1 LSDFGLGPD
10 SLSTP
15 LRLLVALAIGLLI
28 GLEREWRLR
37 DDAKSEHAGLRTFG
51 LIGLLGG
58 LANVLNW
65 SAGGWLLPAAL
76 LALAVLLIADLKLG
90 TGALPGRDI
99 TTVVAALVTARLGAL
114 ATSGEAQLAVAA
126 AVVVTV
132 LLNLKARLHR
142 WVDALSEAEIAGV
155 LRLLV
160 VSLVVLPV
168 LPDKGYG
175 PYDALNPRTVWLF
188 VVLISLLSFVGYL
201 AIKILGPR
209 RGHLATGLF
218 GGLVSSTATTAAL
231 ARLGRREV
239 GALYSLASGIALAN
253 AVMAVRMIAVVAAID
268 PELAKAAAWPLGWAA
283 AMALVMTLLLWQRG
297 RRGSA
302 TETPEIQNPFEI
314 GPALRFAAILAVTLV
329 LAKFLE
335 DRYGQ
340 SGLQVLAAVAGLV
353 DVDAITLTVAR
364 DTVTGGS
371 IPPALAALLIAAFA
385 NSIFKAGLLV
395 TTGGRLAMWGVSVLA
410 LMALA
415 GGIAWLIPPP
425 WLF

>member
-37 DDAKSEHAGLRTFG
+37 DDAKNEHAGLRTFG

-99 TTVVAALVTARLGAL
+99 TTVVAALVTALLGAL

>member
-28 GLEREWRLR
+28 GLEREWRQR
-37 DDAKSEHAGLRTFG
+37 DDDKNSHAGLRTFG

-65 SAGGWLLPAAL
+65 SAGGWLLPAGL
-76 LALAVLLIADLKLG
+76 LSLAVLLIADAKLG

-99 TTVVAALVTARLGAL
+99 TTLVAALVTALLGAL

-132 LLNLKARLHR
+132 LLNLKTRLHR
-142 WVDALSEAEIAGV
+142 WVDRLSEAEISGV

-160 VSLVVLPV
+160 ISLVVLPV

-201 AIKILGPR
+201 AIKILGQR

-218 GGLVSSTATTAAL
+218 GGIVSSTATTAAL

-253 AVMAVRMIAVVAAID
+253 AVMAIRMIVVVAVID

-283 AMALVMTLLLWQRG
+283 AMGLVMTLLLWQRG
-297 RRGSA
+297 RRGA
-302 TETPEIQNPFEI
+302 TTETPEIQNPFEI

-340 SGLQVLAAVAGLV
+340 SGLQVLAAIAGLV

-364 DTVTGGS
+364 DTATGGS

-410 LMALA
+410 LMVLA

-425 WLF
+425 WLY